1 MEKILKESYVYKIIV
16 YCWNLICKLFSN
28 SVLIKIFLK
37 DNDNEK
43 LENDAIFSKLFNKV
57 LDFFRKIFSKL
68 KFDRLF
74 ENSIF
79 TKPIIWTYLIVAL
92 TPFLPT
98 MAVLLLVL
106 LSLGS
111 LFLKAVLDKDFKFK
125 HSKVNLWIL
134 LFILVYFFSAIT
146 SLSTAENKN
155 IFMLTVSFILFY
167 FVIINIVDTEKNLK
181 NLLYIFIISATFASI
196 YGLYQY
202 AFGDLYSQ
210 AWLDKNMFEDIK
222 MRVYST
228 FENPN
233 VFGEYLL
240 LVIPIIAGLL
250 FTEKGFKRKI
260 FLISMLGINMLALVL
275 TFSRGC
281 WLGILF
287 AIAILAVVIDRR
299 FILLGIFLLLIAP
312 FILPESIIN
321 RFTSIG
327 NMNDTSTS
335 YRVAIWMGTIAMLKD
350 YWFSGIG
357 LGITSFNKVYP
368 IYAYSGTTA
377 QHSHNL
383 YLQIM
388 VENGIMG
395 LIMFIGI
402 MYYFYKETVISICKK
417 KNILLVSIISGMFG
431 FLIQSMTDHTWYN
444 YRIVLMFW
452 MVLAFGIS
460 LAKLNQEEK

>member
-1 MEKILKESYVYKIIV
+1 M
-16 YCWNLICKLFSN
+16 
-28 SVLIKIFLK
+28 
-37 DNDNEK
+37 
-43 LENDAIFSKLFNKV
+43 
-57 LDFFRKIFSKL
+57 
-68 KFDRLF
+68 
-74 ENSIF
+74 
-79 TKPIIWTYLIVAL
+79 
-92 TPFLPT
+92 
-98 MAVLLLVL
+98 
-106 LSLGS
+106 
-111 LFLKAVLDKDFKFK
+111 
-125 HSKVNLWIL
+125 
-134 LFILVYFFSAIT
+134 
-146 SLSTAENKN
+146 
-155 IFMLTVSFILFY
+155 
-167 FVIINIVDTEKNLK
+167 
-181 NLLYIFIISATFASI
+181 
-196 YGLYQY
+196 
-202 AFGDLYSQ
+202 
-210 AWLDKNMFEDIK
+210 
-222 MRVYST
+222 
-228 FENPN
+228 
-233 VFGEYLL
+233 
-240 LVIPIIAGLL
+240 VIPIIAGLL